1 MLSLV
6 CELQSFQEVLYFQV
20 IVGTDHA
27 EGIPRLIG
35 KICFLEETQDEVL
48 VKEFK
53 LWGNKIHFRCGII
66 LICVLKK

>member
-48 VKEFK
+48 VK
-53 LWGNKIHFRCGII
+53 G
-66 LICVLKK
+66 V